1 MIRRYPFPEEDMEG
15 EILGHV
21 GGFCY
26 GWYPRGVP
34 FQNGCG
40 VESGSG
46 PLLPDICPPLQWP
59 EDKVRE
65 KAPQV
70 LDL

>member
-40 VESGSG
+40 VESGNG
-46 PLLPDICPPLQWP
+46 PLLS
-59 EDKVRE
+59 
-65 KAPQV
+65 
-70 LDL
+70 

>member
-1 MIRRYPFPEEDMEG
+1 M
-15 EILGHV
+15 V
-21 GGFCY
+21 GIQ
-26 GWYPRGVP
+26 GVSP
-34 FQNGCG
+34 SRMG
-40 VESGSG
+40 VVWRVAVVHCC
-46 PLLPDICPPLQWP
+46 PDICPPLQWP